1 MGWFRKNAGDRPR
14 LSPADGDEELEQLLA
29 GDVDLAA
36 YVDLVQSRAHVEKR
50 AVAVHALA
58 LSQQLQEAVSG
69 AGASEDPQVRLLA
82 AVHLHNMAW
91 AARGRGV
98 VAVTSEQQAGDFLS
112 LMTEAEER
120 LDLLSLD
127 LPGDEVPLWYL
138 VSCARA
144 LGHGA
149 EVALQRLDRLREVA
163 PTHRRGHSH
172 ALRALSP
179 KWGGTEEH
187 TQQFAWSLSESS
199 MAGATLH
206 GLVPEALVEVWI
218 SRLGAAGPPDPEGAA
233 QLWRDAATAHR
244 LGIAWAAF
252 TGGQDADAPWRVRDL
267 NTFLFAFGQLGE
279 DDLVRQ
285 ALDLLDGRVSEY
297 PWRYLPEDDVTISY
311 AAVAAE
317 LRRR

>member
-1 MGWFRKNAGDRPR
+1 
-14 LSPADGDEELEQLLA
+14 
-29 GDVDLAA
+29 
-36 YVDLVQSRAHVEKR
+36 
-50 AVAVHALA
+50 
-58 LSQQLQEAVSG
+58 
-69 AGASEDPQVRLLA
+69 
-82 AVHLHNMAW
+82 
-91 AARGRGV
+91 
-98 VAVTSEQQAGDFLS
+98 
-112 LMTEAEER
+112 MTEAEER

-199 MAGATLH
+199 MAGATVH

-267 NTFLFAFGQLGE
+267 NTFLFAFAQLGE

>member
-1 MGWFRKNAGDRPR
+1 M
-14 LSPADGDEELEQLLA
+14 
-29 GDVDLAA
+29 
-36 YVDLVQSRAHVEKR
+36 
-50 AVAVHALA
+50 
-58 LSQQLQEAVSG
+58 
-69 AGASEDPQVRLLA
+69 
-82 AVHLHNMAW
+82 
-91 AARGRGV
+91 
-98 VAVTSEQQAGDFLS
+98 
-112 LMTEAEER
+112 
-120 LDLLSLD
+120 
-127 LPGDEVPLWYL
+127 PLWYL

-144 LGHGA
+144 LERGA
-149 EVALQRLDRLREVA
+149 EVALQRLGRLRDVA

-172 ALRALSP
+172 ALRALTP

-199 MAGATLH
+199 MAGATVH

-252 TGGQDADAPWRVRDL
+252 TGGEDADAAWRVRDL
-267 NTFLFAFGQLGE
+267 NTFLFAFAQLGE

-297 PWRYLPEDDVTISY
+297 PWRYLPEDDVTVSY